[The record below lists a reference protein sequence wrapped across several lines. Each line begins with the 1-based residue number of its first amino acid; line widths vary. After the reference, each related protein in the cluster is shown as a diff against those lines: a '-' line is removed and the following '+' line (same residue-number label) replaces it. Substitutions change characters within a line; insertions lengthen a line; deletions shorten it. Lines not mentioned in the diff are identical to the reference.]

1 MKANFGKRGCQMED
15 YSNIKWI
22 KVTPESV
29 DLYNLDKDF
38 KRLPDSV
45 IEGVND
51 IAKIAAKYSAGGRAR
66 FSTNSNIIVVRAKM
80 KLHWDMNFDLYR
92 VDEKT
97 GKEYFAAG
105 YRDTFFGVHEGEF
118 SARLGEGTVQR
129 DKKWQ
134 YYTLNFPCF
143 AFIEEVEIGIEK
155 DAELG
160 KGMKYNNEKPI
171 VFYGSSITNGGLASR
186 PGMAYTSL
194 ISQKWGLDYLNL
206 GLSGGAKGD
215 EAMVEYMANI
225 DMSCFVCDYDHN
237 AYEEGQLEA
246 THLPMYKKIREKHP
260 DIPYIIISKPDC
272 FRDFEDSR
280 KRFEVIKKTY
290 DYAVE
295 NGDKN
300 VYLIDG
306 STLFEGEYYTAC
318 TFDGCHPNDVGFMRM
333 ADKIG
338 KVIAE
343 ALGLC
348 GEKAHDLYL

>member
-1 MKANFGKRGCQMED
+1 MDNFD
-15 YSNIKWI
+15 HIKWI

-29 DLYNLDKDF
+29 DLYNVDENF
-38 KRLPDSV
+38 KRLPDNV
-45 IEGVND
+45 IDNIND
-51 IAKIAAKYSAGGRAR
+51 IGKIAAKYSAGGRAR
-66 FSTNSNIIVVRAKM
+66 FSTNSNIIVVHAKM
-80 KLHWDMNFDLYR
+80 SLHWDMGFDLYR
-92 VDEKT
+92 VCEKT

-105 YRDTFFGVHEGEF
+105 YRDTFYGVHEGEF
-118 SARLGEGTVQR
+118 YARLGEGTVQNGNEER
-129 DKKWQ
+129 

-143 AFIEEVEIGIEK
+143 AFVEYVEIGVEK
-155 DAELG
+155 GATFG
-160 KGMKYNNEKPI
+160 KGLPYKNEKPI

-194 ISQKWGLDYLNL
+194 ISQKYGLDYLNL

-215 EAMVEYMANI
+215 EAMVEYMANL

-272 FRDFEDSR
+272 FKNFEDSR

-295 NGDKN
+295 NGDEN

-333 ADKIG
+333 AEKIG
-338 KVIAE
+338 KVIEE
-343 ALGLC
+343 ALGLSDDRY
-348 GEKAHDLYL
+348 HDTFQKHKL

>member
-1 MKANFGKRGCQMED
+1 MED

-22 KVTPESV
+22 KVTKENF
-29 DLYNLDKDF
+29 DIYNMDEEY

-45 IEGVND
+45 TEGMTELGRIV
-51 IAKIAAKYSAGGRAR
+51 AKYSAGGRAR

-92 VDEKT
+92 VDQET
-97 GKEYFAAG
+97 GREYFAAG

-143 AFIEEVEIGIEK
+143 AFIEDVELGIEK
-155 DAELG
+155 DAQLG
-160 KGMKYNNEKPI
+160 KGIPYKYTKPV

-194 ISQKWGLDYLNL
+194 ISQKYGLDYINL
-206 GLSGGAKGD
+206 GLSGSAKGEKAICD
-215 EAMVEYMANI
+215 YMASL

-237 AYEEGQLEA
+237 APTYEYLEE
-246 THLPMYKKIREKHP
+246 THLQMYKIIREKHP
-260 DIPYIIISKPDC
+260 DIPYIMVSKPDC
-272 FRDFEDSR
+272 FKEPEDAR
-280 KRFEVIKKTY
+280 RRFEVISKNFE
-290 DYAVE
+290 YAKAQ
-295 NGDKN
+295 GDKN

-306 STLFEGEYYTAC
+306 KTLFEGEYYTAC
-318 TFDGCHPNDVGFMRM
+318 TFDGCHPNDIGFMRM

-338 KVIAE
+338 SLIART
-343 ALGLC
+343 LGLTE
-348 GEKAHDLYL
+348 EKEHDTFI

>member
-1 MKANFGKRGCQMED
+1 MED

-22 KVTPESV
+22 KVTKENF
-29 DLYNLDKDF
+29 DIYNLDDEY
-38 KRLPDSV
+38 KRLPENV
-45 IEGVND
+45 IDKVNE
-51 IAKIAAKYSAGGRAR
+51 IACIAAKYSAGGRAR

-92 VDEKT
+92 VDEQT
-97 GKEYFAAG
+97 GREYFAAG

-118 SARLGEGTVQR
+118 AARLGEGTVQR

-143 AFIEEVEIGIEK
+143 AFIEEVELGIEK

-160 KGMKYNNEKPI
+160 KGIPYKYDKPV

-194 ISQKWGLDYLNL
+194 ISQKYGLDYINL

-215 EAMVEYMANI
+215 AAMADYMASLG
-225 DMSCFVCDYDHN
+225 MSCFVCDYDHN

-246 THLPMYKKIREKHP
+246 THLPLYKTIRQRHP

-272 FRDFEDSR
+272 FKEYEDSR
-280 KRFEVIKKTY
+280 RRFEIIKKTY
-290 DYAVE
+290 DYAKSQGDE
-295 NGDKN
+295 N
-300 VYLIDG
+300 VHLVDG
-306 STLFEGEYYTAC
+306 KTLFEGEFYTAC

-333 ADKIG
+333 AEKIG
-338 KVIAE
+338 SLIAKV
-343 ALGLC
+343 LGIEE
-348 GEKAHDLYL
+348 EKGHDLYL